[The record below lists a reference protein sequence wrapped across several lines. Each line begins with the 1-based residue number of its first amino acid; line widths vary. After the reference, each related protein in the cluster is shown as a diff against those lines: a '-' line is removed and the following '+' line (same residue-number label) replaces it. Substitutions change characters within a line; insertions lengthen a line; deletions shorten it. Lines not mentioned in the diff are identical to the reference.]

1 MPASNG
7 WQRARATVPGASSVP
22 LLAVLWLAST
32 QAVADAARDARMW
45 LDRMSKA
52 AQELNYDGTFVYRNG
67 THVESMRIIHR
78 ADASGER
85 ERLVSLSGVA
95 REVIRD
101 DARVTCIL
109 PDNDAV
115 LVDRSRQRPVI
126 SPSSFEASERLMA
139 HYELSVMGRDR
150 IAGRDTHVL
159 SIAPRDDY
167 RYGYRLWLDADHAL
181 MLKSELRGPDGRTL
195 EQLIYTSVSFPD
207 SIPDALLEPGVSG
220 ETFTW
225 YTTEDR
231 AQATAARPEG
241 QPEGWKV
248 TWLPG
253 GFELG
258 DKGTD
263 RMGKSQGA
271 VSHLFYSDG
280 LASVSVYIEE
290 HDGGADWLEGLS
302 SMGAMNAYGI
312 LLDGYQVTVV
322 GEVPRAT
329 VKEVAHS
336 VSRTAQ

>member
-1 MPASNG
+1 MPVNSDRP
-7 WQRARATVPGASSVP
+7 RARDTLPGASSVP
-22 LLAVLWLAST
+22 LLAVLWLASA
-32 QAVADAARDARMW
+32 QAAADAARDARMW
-45 LDRMSKA
+45 LDRMSRA

-101 DARVTCIL
+101 DASVTCIL

-126 SPSSFEASERLMA
+126 APASFEASGRLMD
-139 HYELSVMGRDR
+139 HYKLSLKGRDR

-159 SIAPRDDY
+159 SIAPRDGY
-167 RYGYRLWLDADHAL
+167 RYGYRLWLDAEHAL

-220 ETFTW
+220 EKFTW
-225 YTTEDR
+225 YKSEERTP
-231 AQATAARPEG
+231 AAPA

-263 RMGKSQGA
+263 RMRKSRGP
-271 VSHLFYSDG
+271 VRHLFYSDG

-290 HDGGADWLEGLS
+290 HDGGTDWLEGLS
-302 SMGAMNAYGI
+302 SMGAMNAYGV
-312 LLDGYQVTVV
+312 LVDGYQVTVV
-322 GEVPRAT
+322 GEVPRTT
-329 VKEVAHS
+329 VEEVARS
-336 VSRTAQ
+336 VSRAAP